1 MAESSGWVEFFKWL
15 GQLTAVGLGWYVVH
29 RLSAQ
34 RDRDKA
40 RREMLA
46 KSADGLTD
54 ALLVILSD
62 ARDYHL
68 KDRDRKLEL
77 KLKMSLQDLA
87 MRVQGLSDICTDEKE
102 LAACRAAVAALR
114 RAVTGLH
121 FEDEHFN
128 PLPDSDRQLEDIAEA
143 VMRARRQL
151 LRLKHLQFPAKAAL

>member
-40 RREMLA
+40 RREMVA

-54 ALLVILSD
+54 ALLVILSES
-62 ARDYHL
+62 REYHL

-77 KLKMSLQDLA
+77 KLKMSLQDLV
-87 MRVQGLSDICTDEKE
+87 MRVQGLSDICTDEKA
-102 LAACRAAVAALR
+102 LAPCRAEVAALR
-114 RAVTGLH
+114 RKVTGRH
-121 FEDEHFN
+121 FEDEHID
-128 PLPDSDRQLEDIAEA
+128 PLLDSDRQLEDMAEV

-151 LRLKHLQFPAKAAL
+151 LRLKHKH

>member
-40 RREMLA
+40 RREMVA

-54 ALLVILSD
+54 ALLVILSES
-62 ARDYHL
+62 REYHL

-87 MRVQGLSDICTDEKE
+87 MRVQGLSDICTDEKA
-102 LAACRAAVAALR
+102 LAPCRAEVAALR
-114 RAVTGLH
+114 RKVTGRH
-121 FEDEHFN
+121 FEDEHID
-128 PLPDSDRQLEDIAEA
+128 PLLDSDRQLEDMAEV

-151 LRLKHLQFPAKAAL
+151 LRLKHLQFPAKAAP

>member
-1 MAESSGWVEFFKWL
+1 MAESSGWVEFVKWL
-15 GQLTAVGLGWYVVH
+15 SQLAAVGVGWYVVH

-40 RREMLA
+40 RREMVA

-54 ALLVILSD
+54 ALLVILSES
-62 ARDYHL
+62 REYHL

-87 MRVQGLSDICTDEKE
+87 MRVQGLSDICTDEKA
-102 LAACRAAVAALR
+102 LAPCRAEVAALR
-114 RAVTGLH
+114 RKVTGRH
-121 FEDEHFN
+121 FEDEHID
-128 PLPDSDRQLEDIAEA
+128 PLLDSDRQLEDMAEV

-151 LRLKHLQFPAKAAL
+151 LRLKHLQFPAKAAP